1 MVAMST
7 TTVAAP
13 PVASAAKHTI
23 KWGWLTV
30 AILVGLAVAYMPTP
44 QGLDHMAQLVL
55 AVIAGT
61 VILWAAEV
69 MNNGVASLL
78 MMGVLMAIGVRP
90 LLTVPVTNDIS
101 GALSGFSDGAWWTLL
116 VVVYY
121 GFAMKKTGLAE
132 RIAYYILSLFPGTYS
147 GVLSAFFLIG
157 LILSPLIPSMTV
169 RTAIMAPIAWSLV
182 QTLGLKPRSRG
193 SALIMI
199 TVIEMA
205 VVPGLAFKLG
215 SLNGPVVVKM
225 FDGKHI
231 PLTDGGYIQV
241 MLLPTLIMCGL
252 ILVLNQLLLKPEEP
266 IHVSREFASGRL
278 KALGSVKRA
287 EMITAV
293 VVFTSIA
300 FWVTA
305 AGAGAPLTGYKLH
318 HLPTFVVGMF
328 GMAVLSL
335 TGVFEDKD
343 IGTGVSWTL
352 LLFLGGIFSLTHII
366 PQYKITDW
374 LAGIMAPRILP
385 LAHTPI
391 LLLLLMGVLMLGMR
405 FIDPSAFFAIPL
417 LWTPLVD
424 SVSAAGIPPLVLAAP
439 ILLMSAPFLLMYMN
453 FWMAMGEG
461 MTAKQGFSKA
471 QMFSLA
477 CVNVVSAL
485 LATAVGVF
493 YWKMVGVL

>member
-1 MVAMST
+1 MGTS
-7 TTVAAP
+7 VAAQSP
-13 PVASAAKHTI
+13 ATTSHHTI
-23 KWGWLTV
+23 KWGWLAV
-30 AILVGLAVAYMPTP
+30 AIAVELGVAFMPAQPGLSHT
-44 QGLDHMAQLVL
+44 AQLVL

-61 VILWAAEV
+61 VVLWATEV

-78 MMGVLMAIGVRP
+78 MMGILMAIGVAP
-90 LLTVPVTNDIS
+90 LTPAPGLSPPIS
-101 GALSGFSDGAWWTLL
+101 GALYGFADGAWWTLV

-182 QTLGLKPRSRG
+182 QTLGLKARSHG

-215 SLNGPVVVKM
+215 SLNGPVVVTM
-225 FDGKHI
+225 FEGKHI
-231 PLTDGGYIQV
+231 PLGDGYYIQV
-241 MLLPTLIMCGL
+241 MLLPTLIMCAL
-252 ILVLNQLLLKPEEP
+252 ILILNQLLLKPEEP
-266 IHVSREFASGRL
+266 IRVSKDFARSRL
-278 KALGSVKRA
+278 HALGGFKRA
-287 EMITAV
+287 ELITAV

-300 FWVTA
+300 FWVTN
-305 AGAGAPLTGYKLH
+305 GKLH
-318 HLPTFVVGMF
+318 HLATFTVGMF
-328 GMAVLSL
+328 GMAILSL

-385 LAHTPI
+385 LVHTPL
-391 LLLLLMGVLMLGMR
+391 LLLLLMAVLMLGMR

-424 SVSAAGIPPLVLAAP
+424 SVSKAGIPPLVLAAP
-439 ILLMSAPFLLMYMN
+439 LLLMSAPFLMLYMN

-461 MTAKQGFSKA
+461 MTGKQGFSKG
-471 QMFSLA
+471 QMFRLA
-477 CVNVVSAL
+477 CVNVLSAL
-485 LATAVGVF
+485 AATAVGVL
-493 YWKMVGVL
+493 YWKTVGVL

>member
-1 MVAMST
+1 
-7 TTVAAP
+7 
-13 PVASAAKHTI
+13 
-23 KWGWLTV
+23 
-30 AILVGLAVAYMPTP
+30 
-44 QGLDHMAQLVL
+44 
-55 AVIAGT
+55 
-61 VILWAAEV
+61 
-69 MNNGVASLL
+69 
-78 MMGVLMAIGVRP
+78 MMGVLMALGVAP
-90 LLTVPVTNDIS
+90 LAVVPGLTPPVS
-101 GALSGFSDGAWWTLL
+101 GALSGFADGAWWTLL

-132 RIAYYILSLFPGTYS
+132 RIAYYILSLFPGTYT

-193 SALIMI
+193 SALIMV

-215 SLNGPVVVKM
+215 SLNGPVVVAM
-225 FDGKHI
+225 FTAKKL

-241 MLLPTLIMCGL
+241 MMLPTLVMCAL
-252 ILVLNQLLLKPEEP
+252 ILILNQILMKPEEP
-266 IHVSREFASGRL
+266 IQVSRTFASDKLR
-278 KALGSVKRA
+278 ALGSVHRA
-287 EMITAV
+287 ELITAL

-305 AGAGAPLTGYKLH
+305 GKLH

-328 GMAVLSL
+328 GMAVLSVS
-335 TGVFEDKD
+335 GVFEDKD

-352 LLFLGGIFSLTHII
+352 LLFLGGIFSLTHLI

-385 LAHTPI
+385 LAHTP
-391 LLLLLMGVLMLGMR
+391 LLLLLVMAVLMLGMR

-424 SVSAAGIPPLVLAAP
+424 AVSAAGIPPLVLAAP
-439 ILLMSAPFLLMYMN
+439 LLLMSAPFLLVYMN
-453 FWMAMGEG
+453 FWMAMGDG
-461 MTAKQGFSKA
+461 MTRQARIQ
-471 QMFSLA
+471 QRP
-477 CVNVVSAL
+477 
-485 LATAVGVF
+485 AVPAG
-493 YWKMVGVL
+493 MRIRH

>member
-7 TTVAAP
+7 STVAAP
-13 PVASAAKHTI
+13 PVATTAKHSI
-23 KWGWLTV
+23 KWGWLAV
-30 AILVGLAVAYMPTP
+30 AILVGLAVAYMPAP

-101 GALSGFSDGAWWTLL
+101 GALSGFADGAWWTLL

-182 QTLGLKPRSRG
+182 QSLGLKPRSRG
-193 SALIMI
+193 SALIML

-215 SLNGPVVVKM
+215 SLNGPVVMKM
-225 FDGKHI
+225 FDNKHI
-231 PLTDGGYIQV
+231 PLTDGGYVQV
-241 MLLPTLIMCGL
+241 MLLPTFVMCVL

-266 IHVSREFASGRL
+266 IHVSRDFASGRL
-278 KALGSVKRA
+278 KALGSVKRP

-293 VVFTSIA
+293 WVFSSIA
-300 FWVTA
+300 MWVTA
-305 AGAGAPLTGYKLH
+305 AAAGAPLGGIKLH

-374 LAGIMAPRILP
+374 LAGIMAPRILALAPSP
-385 LAHTPI
+385 L
-391 LLLLLMGVLMLGMR
+391 LLLLLMAVLMLGMR
-405 FIDPSAFFAIPL
+405 FIAPSAFFAIPL
-417 LWTPLVD
+417 LWLPLVD
-424 SVSAAGIPPLVLAAP
+424 PLTASGIPPLVLAAP
-439 ILLMSAPFLLMYMN
+439 LLLMSAPFLLMYMN

-461 MTAKQGFSKA
+461 MTAKQGFSKG
-471 QMFSLA
+471 QLFSLA

-485 LATAVGVF
+485 IATAVGVV
-493 YWKMVGVL
+493 YWKIVGVL

>member
-1 MVAMST
+1 MST
-7 TTVAAP
+7 SVATPSPTATTP
-13 PVASAAKHTI
+13 HTI
-23 KWGWLTV
+23 KWGWLAV
-30 AILVGLAVAYMPTP
+30 AIAVGLGVAFMPAQP
-44 QGLDHMAQLVL
+44 GLSHMGQLVL

-61 VILWAAEV
+61 VVLWATDV
-69 MNNGVASLL
+69 MNNGLASLL
-78 MMGVLMAIGVRP
+78 MMGVLMAIGVAP
-90 LLTVPVTNDIS
+90 LTTAPGLSPPVS
-101 GALSGFSDGAWWTLL
+101 GALYGFADGAWWTLL

-182 QTLGLKPRSRG
+182 QTLGLKARSRG

-215 SLNGPVVVKM
+215 SLNGPVVITM
-225 FDGKHI
+225 FDSKHI
-231 PLTDGGYIQV
+231 PLTDGYYMQV

-266 IHVSREFASGRL
+266 IRVSKDFAKGRL
-278 KALGSVKRA
+278 HALGGFKRA
-287 EMITAV
+287 EAITAF

-300 FWVTA
+300 FWVTN
-305 AGAGAPLTGYKLH
+305 GKLH
-318 HLPTFVVGMF
+318 HLATFTVGMF
-328 GMAVLSL
+328 GMAILSL

-374 LAGIMAPRILP
+374 MAGIMAPRILP
-385 LAHTPI
+385 LVHSPM
-391 LLLLLMGVLMLGMR
+391 LLLLLMAVLMLGMR

-424 SVSAAGIPPLVLAAP
+424 SVSKAGIPPLVLAAP
-439 ILLMSAPFLLMYMN
+439 LLLMSAPFLMVYMN

-461 MTAKQGFSKA
+461 MTAKQGFSKG
-471 QMFSLA
+471 QMFRLA
-477 CVNVVSAL
+477 WVNVAAG
-485 LATAVGVF
+485 LAATAAGVLYWKAVGV
-493 YWKMVGVL
+493 L

>member
-1 MVAMST
+1 
-7 TTVAAP
+7 
-13 PVASAAKHTI
+13 
-23 KWGWLTV
+23 
-30 AILVGLAVAYMPTP
+30 
-44 QGLDHMAQLVL
+44 MAQLVL

-61 VILWAAEV
+61 VVLWATEV

-78 MMGVLMAIGVRP
+78 MMGVLMVIGVAP
-90 LLTVPVTNDIS
+90 LTPAAGLSPPIS
-101 GALSGFSDGAWWTLL
+101 GAFYGFADGAWWTLL

-182 QTLGLKPRSRG
+182 QTLGLKPRSHG

-215 SLNGPVVVKM
+215 SLNGPVVVTM
-225 FDGKHI
+225 FDSKHL
-231 PLTDGGYIQV
+231 PLTDGHYMQV

-252 ILVLNQLLLKPEEP
+252 ILILNQLLLKPEEP
-266 IHVSREFASGRL
+266 IQVSKDFARSRL
-278 KALGSVKRA
+278 RALGGFKRA
-287 EMITAV
+287 ELITAA

-300 FWVTA
+300 FWVTN
-305 AGAGAPLTGYKLH
+305 GKLH
-318 HLPTFVVGMF
+318 HLATFTVGMF
-328 GMAVLSL
+328 GMAILSL

-385 LAHTPI
+385 LVHTPM
-391 LLLLLMGVLMLGMR
+391 LLLLLMAVLMLAMR

-439 ILLMSAPFLLMYMN
+439 LLLMSAPFLMLYMN
-453 FWMAMGEG
+453 FWMAMGDG
-461 MTAKQGFSKA
+461 MTAKQGFSKG
-471 QMFSLA
+471 QMFRLA
-477 CVNVVSAL
+477 CVNVVAGL
-485 LATAVGVF
+485 AATAAGVL
-493 YWKMVGVL
+493 YWKTVGVL

>member
-1 MVAMST
+1 MST
-7 TTVAAP
+7 STVSAPSVAA
-13 PVASAAKHTI
+13 AAKHSI
-23 KWGWLTV
+23 KWGWLAV
-30 AILVGLAVAYMPTP
+30 AILVGLAVAYIPTP

-61 VILWAAEV
+61 VVLWAAEV

-78 MMGVLMAIGVRP
+78 MMGTLMAIGVP
-90 LLTVPVTNDIS
+90 PLTVVPGLTPPVS
-101 GALSGFSDGAWWTLL
+101 GALSGFADGAWWTLL

-169 RTAIMAPIAWSLV
+169 RTAIMAPIAWALV
-182 QTLGLKPRSRG
+182 QTLGLKPRSKG
-193 SALIMI
+193 SALIML

-215 SLNGPVVVKM
+215 SLNGPVVVAM
-225 FDGKHI
+225 FGSKNI
-231 PLTDGGYIQV
+231 PLTDGGYVLV
-241 MLLPTLIMCGL
+241 MLLPTLIMCVSIL
-252 ILVLNQLLLKPEEP
+252 ILNQLVLRPEEP
-266 IHVSREFASGRL
+266 IHVSHDFASGKL
-278 KALGSVKRA
+278 KSLGSVQRA
-287 EMITAV
+287 EMITGF
-293 VVFTSIA
+293 VVFTSIV

-305 AGAGAPLTGYKLH
+305 AGAGAPLTGIKLH

-328 GMAVLSL
+328 GMAVLSF

-366 PQYKITDW
+366 PQYKITNW
-374 LAGIMAPRILP
+374 LAGIMVPRIQP
-385 LAHTPI
+385 LIPHPI
-391 LLLLLMGVLMLGMR
+391 VLLVVMALLMLAMR
-405 FIDPSAFFAIPL
+405 FIDPSAFIAIPL

-424 SVSAAGIPPLVLAAP
+424 SLSAGGIPPLVLAAP
-439 ILLMSAPFLLMYMN
+439 LLLMSAPFFLLYMN

-461 MTAKQGFSKA
+461 MTAKQGFSKG
-471 QMFSLA
+471 QLFSMATVYVVAGLA
-477 CVNVVSAL
+477 
-485 LATAVGVF
+485 ATIIGVF
-493 YWKMVGVL
+493 YWKIVGVF

>member
-1 MVAMST
+1 MST
-7 TTVAAP
+7 STVSAP
-13 PVASAAKHTI
+13 PVAVPAAEHSI
-23 KWGWLTV
+23 KWGWLAV

-44 QGLDHMAQLVL
+44 QGLDHIAQLVL
-55 AVIAGT
+55 AIIAGT
-61 VILWAAEV
+61 VIMWAAEV

-78 MMGVLMAIGVRP
+78 MMGALMIIGVAP
-90 LLTVPVTNDIS
+90 LVVVPGLSPPVS
-101 GALSGFSDGAWWTLL
+101 GALSGFADGAWWTLL

-169 RTAIMAPIAWSLV
+169 RTAIMAPIAWALV

-193 SALIMI
+193 SALIMV

-215 SLNGPVVVKM
+215 SLNGPVVVAM
-225 FDGKHI
+225 FAGKNI

-241 MLLPTLIMCGL
+241 MLLPTFLMCVL
-252 ILVLNQLLLKPEEP
+252 ILILNQLVLKPEEP
-266 IHVSREFASGRL
+266 IHVSREFASGKL
-278 KALGSVKRA
+278 KALGSVNRA
-287 EMITAV
+287 EMITAL

-305 AGAGAPLTGYKLH
+305 GKLH
-318 HLPTFVVGMF
+318 HLPTFVVGMV

-366 PQYKITDW
+366 PQYKITNW
-374 LAGIMAPRILP
+374 LAGIMVPRIQP
-385 LAHTPI
+385 MIHTPI
-391 LLLLLMGVLMLGMR
+391 LLLVVMALLMLAMR
-405 FIDPSAFFAIPL
+405 FIDPSAFIALPL

-424 SVSAAGIPPLVLAAP
+424 PLSAGGIPPLVLAAP
-439 ILLMSAPFLLMYMN
+439 ILLMSAPFFLLYMN

-461 MTAKQGFSKA
+461 MTAKQGFSKG
-471 QMFSLA
+471 QMF
-477 CVNVVSAL
+477 L
-485 LATAVGVF
+485 LATVYVAAGLAATIIGVF
-493 YWKMVGVL
+493 YWKIVGVL